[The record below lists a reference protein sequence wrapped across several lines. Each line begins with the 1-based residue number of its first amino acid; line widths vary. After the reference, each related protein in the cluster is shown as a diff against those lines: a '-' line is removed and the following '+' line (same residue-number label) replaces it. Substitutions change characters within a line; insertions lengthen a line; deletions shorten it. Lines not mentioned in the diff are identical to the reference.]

1 MVSEPRHMEDWR
13 ELPPRIILRE
23 TDSTNRVAKE
33 LARQGAPHGSR
44 VEAERQTAGRGRL
57 DHSFFSPQGG
67 VYLSVILRPDV
78 PREDRA
84 LITPMAAVAVRQA
97 VNSITDIELGIKW
110 VNDLYLG
117 DKKVGGIL
125 CEAVG
130 DAVIVGVGLNV
141 WEPEGG
147 FPPELNAAALN
158 TKWPPETFS
167 QLIYEK
173 LLQGCQ
179 GLSYPG
185 VPEDYVTCNIV
196 LKRDLTVHPIHGAP
210 YPARGKWIDRRG
222 RLIVETA
229 EGEKTLDSGEVSVRF

>member
-1 MVSEPRHMEDWR
+1 MPSQLRRMEEMGERPRH
-13 ELPPRIILRE
+13 IILLE

-33 LARQGAPHGSR
+33 LAQQGAPHGTW
-44 VEAERQTAGRGRL
+44 VEAGRQTAGRGRL
-57 DHSFFSPQGG
+57 DHSFFSPEGG

-78 PREDRA
+78 PREDWV
-84 LITPMAAVAVRQA
+84 LITPMAAVAVRDA
-97 VNSITDIELGIKW
+97 VNGITDIELGIKW

-117 DKKVGGIL
+117 EKKVGGIL
-125 CEAVG
+125 CEAVD

-158 TKWPPETFS
+158 TRWTPQTFAY
-167 QLIYEK
+167 LIYEK
-173 LLQGCQ
+173 LMQGCQ

-185 VPEDYVTCNIV
+185 VPEDYVTYNIV
-196 LKRDLTVHPIHGAP
+196 LKRDLTVYPIHGAP